1 VTFIND
7 FIIQALK
14 FEAKLGYG
22 LGIFKRFG
30 GIINSP
36 HLLLSK
42 INNCQPGVIEHTILA
57 YMCLPKIIMK

>member
-14 FEAKLGYG
+14 FKVKLGYG
-22 LGIFKRFG
+22 LEIFKRFG

-36 HLLLSK
+36 
-42 INNCQPGVIEHTILA
+42 
-57 YMCLPKIIMK
+57 